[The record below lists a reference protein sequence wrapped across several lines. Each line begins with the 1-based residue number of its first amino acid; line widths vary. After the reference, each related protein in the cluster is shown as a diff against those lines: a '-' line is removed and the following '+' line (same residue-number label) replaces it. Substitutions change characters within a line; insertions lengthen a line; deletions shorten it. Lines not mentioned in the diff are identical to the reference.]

1 MLGEGTSILA
11 GLTIFGGL
19 GFISKSFDLPIDS
32 VAKAGM
38 FNFKCFDSGLWLT
51 YTISNMHKG
60 SLNIYAQDY
69 GYPTSITFTFAM
81 PLVDAWTVI
90 SHGG

>member
-1 MLGEGTSILA
+1 LLGEGTSILA

-38 FNFKCFDSGLWLT
+38 FNFKCFDSVMEKRENVG
-51 YTISNMHKG
+51 N
-60 SLNIYAQDY
+60 SLA
-69 GYPTSITFTFAM
+69 
-81 PLVDAWTVI
+81 
-90 SHGG
+90 

>member
-1 MLGEGTSILA
+1 LLGEGTSILA

-38 FNFKCFDSGLWLT
+38 FNFKCFDSGL
-51 YTISNMHKG
+51 
-60 SLNIYAQDY
+60 
-69 GYPTSITFTFAM
+69 
-81 PLVDAWTVI
+81 
-90 SHGG
+90 